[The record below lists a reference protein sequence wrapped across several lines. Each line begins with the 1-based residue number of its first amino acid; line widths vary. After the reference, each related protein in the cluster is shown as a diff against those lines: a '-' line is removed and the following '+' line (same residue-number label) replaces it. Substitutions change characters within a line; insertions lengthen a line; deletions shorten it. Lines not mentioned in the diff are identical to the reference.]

1 MYSQNSRVFKGFQDA
16 YEPCHVDA
24 HTSNKFSLH
33 FPSRAPIKIGV
44 PIGII
49 DLFSTTSV
57 TKKISNQKL
66 SALLIDWIVCLT

>member
-1 MYSQNSRVFKGFQDA
+1 M
-16 YEPCHVDA
+16 DA

-49 DLFSTTSV
+49 DLFSTMSV